1 MRITSGLCV
10 LLLLATSTAGG
21 QTSFPSYY
29 RQNDFL
35 LTSPGA
41 FKFGLYGYDNPALPS
56 LLREPDVSFLWSD
69 QTGKWDSFNRWG
81 VFAAAPGVGFGL
93 IHETNGSEYVTD
105 YKVSLSTGDRTL
117 STGIA
122 YGWSSGY
129 TRFYNRSNLVTV
141 GSLFRPNYFL
151 SVGFL
156 GTLALQSRGANEAAA
171 DVAVRPFGNEWIMI
185 FGDYAIQ
192 DKQSPQNGHWSTGG
206 ALEILP
212 GVCFTGRFFDTKA
225 FTVGVQLSLGRGGVT
240 TQAHF
245 DVNQRHSFNTYGL
258 RLGAFDRTTFTSRG
272 HDYLNLNLL
281 GPIKY
286 QRFRFLDN
294 AHTLSDLLDAIEAAK
309 EDPAVAGI
317 AINTSGM
324 VADKELLWEVR
335 EKLKEFRT
343 TGKHVVIFIDQAD
356 MNKYHFASVADRI
369 VMDPQGLI
377 QLNGFLM
384 GRTFLKGTLEKVGV
398 GFDEWRFFKYKSAN
412 ESLSRDKMSDA
423 DREQRQKLVDDSYK
437 LAKTDICASRGLSA
451 ERFDAMVND
460 EVVYIA
466 ADAVEKGL
474 VDTVGRWET
483 VEQVIKNLEGTAKRY
498 VAAGALER
506 FVCPTDSRWSEPP
519 TIAVIYALGACAMDE
534 GITARQLVNDVEAAV
549 NNSKVKAIVL
559 RVDSP
564 GGDPMAS
571 DYIAEALKKAKGKKP
586 VIVSQ
591 GAVAASGGYWLS
603 MYADTIVAAPTTITG
618 SIGVIGGWVYSKGI
632 KETLGMSTDFVKAGE
647 HADLGFGFTLPFIGL
662 GLPDRNLTEAERSR
676 MEYTIRSM
684 YKDFV
689 QRVAA
694 GRKKT
699 EEYIGS
705 IAQGRVWSGYDGLS
719 NGLVDVL
726 GGLETAI
733 NIAKERAGIP
743 KGSDI
748 DILSLPKPGLIN
760 FGQFIPKIVGVES
773 GKKDPLFEHLKFR
786 LQHNGQPMP
795 VLPVEDIDFLREY

>member
-1 MRITSGLCV
+1 MRLTSCLLV
-10 LLLLATSTAGG
+10 LLLLAASTAVG
-21 QTSFPSYY
+21 QSSYPSYY

-35 LTSPGA
+35 LASPGA
-41 FKFGLYGYDNPALPS
+41 FKFGLYGYDNPALTS
-56 LLREPDVSFLWSD
+56 LLREPDFSFLWSD
-69 QTGKWDSFNRWG
+69 QNGKWNSFNRWG
-81 VFAAAPGVGFGL
+81 IFAAAPGVGFGL
-93 IHETNGSEYVTD
+93 IHERNGAEYVTD
-105 YKVSLSTGDRTL
+105 YRISLSTGDRTL
-117 STGIA
+117 SSGIA

-129 TRFYNRSNLVTV
+129 TRLFNRSNLVTV
-141 GSLFRPNYFL
+141 GSLFRPSHYL
-151 SVGFL
+151 SVGFI
-156 GTLALQSRGANEAAA
+156 GTLALQSRGANEAAV
-171 DVAVRPFGNEWIMI
+171 DVAVRPLGNERITI
-185 FGDYAIQ
+185 FGDYAIE
-192 DKQSPQNGHWSTGG
+192 DKQSPQKGHWSAGG

-240 TQAHF
+240 TQAHY
-245 DVNQRHSFNTYGL
+245 DANQKHSYNTYGL
-258 RLGAFDRTTFTSRG
+258 RVGAFDRTTFTSRG
-272 HDYLNLNLL
+272 SSYLNLNLI

-309 EDPAVAGI
+309 EDPSVAGI

-343 TGKHVVIFIDQAD
+343 TGKRVVMFIDHAEIT
-356 MNKYHFASVADRI
+356 KYHFVSVADKL

-377 QLNGFLM
+377 QLNGFVM

-423 DREQRQKLVDDSYK
+423 DREQRQKLVDDNYK
-437 LAKTDICASRGLSA
+437 LAKIDICASRGFSA
-451 ERFDAMVND
+451 ERFDTMVNN
-460 EVVYIA
+460 EVVYMA

-474 VDTVGRWET
+474 VDTLGRWET
-483 VEQVIKNLEGTAKRY
+483 IEQVIKNLEGTSKRY
-498 VAAGALER
+498 VAAGSLER
-506 FVCPTDSRWSEPP
+506 FVRPVDAHWSEPP

-534 GITARQLVNDVEAAV
+534 GITARQLVSDVAAAV

-571 DYIAEALKKAKGKKP
+571 DYIAEALRKAKGKKP
-586 VIVSQ
+586 IIVSQ

-618 SIGVIGGWVYSKGI
+618 SIGVIGGWVYNKGI
-632 KETLGMSTDFVKAGE
+632 KETLGMSTDLVKAGE
-647 HADLGFGFTLPFIGL
+647 HADLGFGFTLPFIGM

-689 QRVAA
+689 QRVAT
-694 GRKKT
+694 GRKKS

-726 GGLETAI
+726 GGLETAV
-733 NIAKERAGIP
+733 NIARERAGIP
-743 KGSDI
+743 KQDEI
-748 DILSLPKPGLIN
+748 NILSLPKPGFIN
-760 FGQFIPKIVGVES
+760 FNQFIPKVIGVES

-786 LQHNGQPMP
+786 LQHNGRPMP
-795 VLPVEDIDFLREY
+795 VLPVEDIDFLRVY

>member
-1 MRITSGLCV
+1 MRLTSCLLV
-10 LLLLATSTAGG
+10 LLLLAASTAVG
-21 QTSFPSYY
+21 QSSYPSYY

-35 LTSPGA
+35 LASPGA
-41 FKFGLYGYDNPALPS
+41 FKFGLYGYDNPALTS
-56 LLREPDVSFLWSD
+56 LLREPDFSFLWSD
-69 QTGKWDSFNRWG
+69 QNGKWNSFNRWG
-81 VFAAAPGVGFGL
+81 IFAAAPGVGFGL
-93 IHETNGSEYVTD
+93 IHERNGAEYVTD
-105 YKVSLSTGDRTL
+105 YRISLSTGDRTL
-117 STGIA
+117 SSGIA

-129 TRFYNRSNLVTV
+129 TRLFNRSNLVTV
-141 GSLFRPNYFL
+141 GSLFRPSHYL
-151 SVGFL
+151 SVGFI
-156 GTLALQSRGANEAAA
+156 GTLALQSRGANEAAV
-171 DVAVRPFGNEWIMI
+171 DVAVRPLGNERITI
-185 FGDYAIQ
+185 FGDYAIE
-192 DKQSPQNGHWSTGG
+192 DKQSPQKGHWSAGG

-240 TQAHF
+240 TQAHY
-245 DVNQRHSFNTYGL
+245 DANQKHSYNTYGL
-258 RLGAFDRTTFTSRG
+258 RVGAFDRTTFTSRG
-272 HDYLNLNLL
+272 SSYLNLNLI

-309 EDPAVAGI
+309 EDPSVAGI

-343 TGKHVVIFIDQAD
+343 TGKRVVMFIDQAEIT
-356 MNKYHFASVADRI
+356 KYHFASVADKL

-377 QLNGFLM
+377 QLNGFVM

-423 DREQRQKLVDDSYK
+423 DREQRQKLVDDNYK
-437 LAKTDICASRGLSA
+437 LAKIDICASRGFSA
-451 ERFDAMVND
+451 ERFDTMVNN
-460 EVVYIA
+460 EVVYMA

-474 VDTVGRWET
+474 VDTLGRWET
-483 VEQVIKNLEGTAKRY
+483 IEQVIKNLEGTSKRY
-498 VAAGALER
+498 VAAGSLER
-506 FVCPTDSRWSEPP
+506 FVRPVDAHWSEPP

-534 GITARQLVNDVEAAV
+534 GITARQLVSDVAAAV

-571 DYIAEALKKAKGKKP
+571 DYIAEALRKAKGKKP
-586 VIVSQ
+586 IIVSQ

-618 SIGVIGGWVYSKGI
+618 SIGVIGGWVYNKGI
-632 KETLGMSTDFVKAGE
+632 KETLGMSTDLVKAGE
-647 HADLGFGFTLPFIGL
+647 HADLGFGFTLPFIGM

-689 QRVAA
+689 QRVAT
-694 GRKKT
+694 GRKKS

-726 GGLETAI
+726 GGLETAV
-733 NIAKERAGIP
+733 NIARERAGIP
-743 KGSDI
+743 KQDEI
-748 DILSLPKPGLIN
+748 NILSLPKPGFIN
-760 FGQFIPKIVGVES
+760 FNQFIPKVIGVES

-786 LQHNGQPMP
+786 LQHNGRPMP
-795 VLPVEDIDFLREY
+795 VLPVEDIDFLRVY